1 MSHCGVPCHA
11 FPSCPC
17 GVRLEAKRTGL
28 AEFVVSALLDAGLE
42 PPLRERVD
50 RVGYGAAEV
59 RAIVKALSSPEPT

>member
-1 MSHCGVPCHA
+1 M
-11 FPSCPC
+11 
-17 GVRLEAKRTGL
+17 RLEAERTGL
-28 AEFVVSALLDAGLE
+28 SEFVVSALLDAGLE